1 MAAMPTPPPAPERLD
16 TTTGTPSSLLSC
28 PAMGREKVSMEPPA
42 GNGTMN
48 VTGPAGQ
55 LPAPAGAAAPSAQ
68 QPASSKRAS
77 LDIPYSPC
85 MVLYR
90 VRRDGAAVIGR
101 RPRRP

>member
-1 MAAMPTPPPAPERLD
+1 M
-16 TTTGTPSSLLSC
+16 
-28 PAMGREKVSMEPPA
+28 
-42 GNGTMN
+42 
-48 VTGPAGQ
+48 
-55 LPAPAGAAAPSAQ
+55 PAPAGAAAPSAQ